1 MRFCKFLVL
10 MIAVFLSAGPARA
23 EDYPTYAGKKLGRGL
38 SNAVLGSSEILKSI
52 EKTGEEHGAVAA
64 LFWGPID
71 GLGNTVKR
79 TALGV
84 YEVATFPIKTS
95 ENADPVMEPGFVAT
109 SDINKPGYRPK
120 DYTF

>member
-1 MRFCKFLVL
+1 MRLGKILAVS
-10 MIAVFLSAGPARA
+10 AVFLMAAAVSRA
-23 EDYPTYAGKKLGRGL
+23 EDYPTYAGRKLGRGL
-38 SNAVLGSSEILKSI
+38 SNAVLGPTELLKSI

-71 GLGNTVKR
+71 GVGNTLKR
-79 TALGV
+79 TGAGLW
-84 YEVATFPIKTS
+84 EVATFPVKTS
-95 ENADPVMEPGFVAT
+95 ENTDPLLEPEFVAT